1 MSSVSMRNFS
11 LSGLVNFGVIVTTIM
26 MYISAAQ
33 AFSALKTVKNQAN
46 ADEKL
51 ISEMNIVASITII
64 AALLLTLKVG
74 YDAMYKR

>member
-51 ISEMNIVASITII
+51 NSEMNIVASITII

>member
-1 MSSVSMRNFS
+1 MSATLRNFS

-26 MYISAAQ
+26 IYIGAAQ
-33 AFSALKTVKNQAN
+33 AFSALKTVKSQTN

-51 ISEMNIVASITII
+51 ISELNTVSGITIVA
-64 AALLLTLKVG
+64 AFLLTMKVG